1 MSDELKKLANQ
12 AIDLQK
18 KIKSDSLKL
27 QEIKK
32 KIIQLSSNR
41 NNSFIINMPNG
52 KVRVIK
58 SKKLKSILLDKN
70 KFADL
75 DLQTKKK
82 LVRSKVIK
90 LSYLIN
96 SKVYEKLL
104 DEGLVDEKL
113 KDLISEKI
121 RQPFY
126 VYIYLNKREAL
137 EIKEDKGI
145 TELMDVSEDEE
156 VDEHELEDEIDEIL
170 KDQDLARSI
179 FSDEDPADMDEL
191 EKQEKGFD

>member
-32 KIIQLSSNR
+32 NIIQLSSNR

>member
-18 KIKSDSLKL
+18 KIKSDTLKL

-32 KIIQLSSNR
+32 NIVKLSSSR
-41 NNSFIINMPNG
+41 NNSFVVNMPNG

-58 SKKLKSILLDKN
+58 SKKLKSILLDKK

-104 DEGLVDEKL
+104 NEGLVDEQL
-113 KDLISEKI
+113 KNIIFEKN

-126 VYIYLNKREAL
+126 IYIYLNKKEAL
-137 EIKEDKGI
+137 EIEEDKAI
-145 TELMDVSEDEE
+145 TDIIDASEEEELDEN
-156 VDEHELEDEIDEIL
+156 ELDGEIDDIL
-170 KDQDLARSI
+170 KDQDLAQSI